1 MNLAE
6 WGADASERDIQNIA
20 SRGLH
25 MTCEEIRDILSKMG
39 ESMSMRKLHR
49 KVAIMAVILSLEEG
63 ETINNHQILD
73 EASRHVRHCSPIT
86 IDMVGAIM
94 RIIEKWGYVQCTKS
108 VLGGWP
114 QNTYRRTDLV

>member
-6 WGADASERDIQNIA
+6 WGANASERDIQNIA

-25 MTCEEIRDILSKMG
+25 MTCDEIRHVLSKMG

-49 KVAIMAVILSLEEG
+49 KIAIMAVILSLEEG

-73 EASRHVRHCSPIT
+73 EASHHVRNCSAIT

-94 RIIEKWGYVQCTKS
+94 RIVEKWGYVHSYKS
-108 VLGGWP
+108 IAGGWP
-114 QNTYRRTDLV
+114 QNIYRRTDLV

>member
-49 KVAIMAVILSLEEG
+49 KIAIMAVVLSLERG

-73 EASRHVRHCSPIT
+73 EASRHVRNCSAIT

-94 RIIEKWGYVQCTKS
+94 RIIEKWGYVQSHKS
-108 VLGGWP
+108 ITGGWP
-114 QNTYRRTDLV
+114 QNVYRRTDLV

>member
-6 WGADASERDIQNIA
+6 WGARASERDIQNIA

-25 MTCEEIRDILSKMG
+25 MSCDEIRDILSKMG

-49 KVAIMAVILSLEEG
+49 KIAIMAVILSLEQG
-63 ETINNHQILD
+63 EVINNHQILD
-73 EASRHVRHCSPIT
+73 EASRHVRNCSPIT

-94 RIIEKWGYVQCTKS
+94 RIIEKWGYVHSYKS
-108 VLGGWP
+108 IAGGWP